1 MIMHVAYHE
10 AWALLAS
17 PSSTQTANKSACV
30 SLLGEVST
38 TSVNV
43 FASNLEVLAYYA
55 GSKSHM
61 AKASQLICQLNVF
74 LLICF

>member
-1 MIMHVAYHE
+1 MVPDLECTTKPERMPGEQVAEH
-10 AWALLAS
+10 
-17 PSSTQTANKSACV
+17 TAAAHP
-30 SLLGEVST
+30 
-38 TSVNV
+38 SVNV

-61 AKASQLICQLNVF
+61 AKASQLVCEFNVF

>member
-1 MIMHVAYHE
+1 MLPAV
-10 AWALLAS
+10 
-17 PSSTQTANKSACV
+17 
-30 SLLGEVST
+30 G

-61 AKASQLICQLNVF
+61 AKASKLICEFTVSLF
-74 LLICF
+74 ICF